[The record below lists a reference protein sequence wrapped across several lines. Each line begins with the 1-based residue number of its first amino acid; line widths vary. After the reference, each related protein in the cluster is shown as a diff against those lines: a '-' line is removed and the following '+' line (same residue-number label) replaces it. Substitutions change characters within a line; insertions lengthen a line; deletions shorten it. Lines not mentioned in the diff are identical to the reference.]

1 MSVKTMSLRLSEEKA
16 DELAAI
22 ARTEE
27 QPISETVREAIDSH
41 IESRRGDKEFQARL
55 KRRLAEDREVLE
67 RLAR

>member
-22 ARTEE
+22 ARTDE